1 MEKVRFALA
10 IIVGKIIFFLTRI
23 LGRGGGTAAPGLIA
37 NKIYP
42 SLISR
47 IASQLKY
54 GSIII
59 TGTNGKT
66 TTSRILSSILR
77 QAGYTPIHNRTG
89 SNLMRGIA
97 STLIEKCALGGKIAA
112 DIGLWEI
119 DEAVFPHGLESIK
132 PKTIIIT
139 NLFRDQL
146 DRYGEIDKIARIWKA
161 ALVKLPKKTKVVLC
175 GDDPLVANL
184 GSVLKNQIL
193 YFGINDKSFALKK
206 LPHTADSKQCPKCN
220 CFLSFSSC
228 FFSHLGHYHCQEC
241 GLCRPPIDIVC
252 RKILF
257 KETGITQI
265 SLNAF
270 TKRLDLKIRLPGVY
284 NIYNLLAAVAV
295 AKILKISNEKIK
307 KGVFRFKP
315 AFGRV
320 EKISV
325 GKKEILIFLCKNPAG
340 FNEVLRTITREKGE
354 LNLLIAINDLIA
366 DGRDISWLW
375 DVDFDLLKNKVKNLT
390 VSGTRAE
397 DMILRLKYANIKYH
411 LPAIATRQH
420 LRSCGGLQAGI
431 SNINLEKD
439 FQKAIKLSLQK
450 TNDGE
455 VLYILPTYTAMLEIR
470 KVLSKMDLI
479 HKSWED

>member
-1 MEKVRFALA
+1 MEKVRFTLA
-10 IIVGKIIFFLTRI
+10 IITGKIIFFLTRV
-23 LGRGGGTAAPGLIA
+23 LNRGGGTAAPGLIA

-42 SLISR
+42 PLISR
-47 IASQLKY
+47 TASQLKY

-66 TTSRILSSILR
+66 TTGRILSSILR
-77 QAGYTPIHNRTG
+77 QAGYTLIHNRAG
-89 SNLMRGIA
+89 SNLMRGVA
-97 STLIEKCALGGKIAA
+97 STLVRKCTLGGKIAA

-119 DEAVFPHGLESIK
+119 DEAVFPHGLESLK
-132 PKTIIIT
+132 PKTIIIM

-161 ALVKLPKKTKVVLC
+161 SLVKLPKKTKVVLC
-175 GDDPLVANL
+175 GDDPVVANL
-184 GSVLKNQIL
+184 GSNLKNQIL

-206 LPHTADSKQCPKCN
+206 LPRIADSKQCPKCSR
-220 CFLSFSSC
+220 FLSFSSC

-241 GLCRPPIDIVC
+241 GFSRPPSDIIC

-257 KETGITQI
+257 KETRITQI

-284 NIYNLLAAVAV
+284 NIYNLLAAVAA
-295 AKILKISNEKIK
+295 AKILRISDEKIK
-307 KGVFRFKP
+307 KGVSRFKP

-320 EKISV
+320 ERIFV

-340 FNEVLRTITREKGE
+340 FNEVLRTITREKGG

-366 DGRDISWLW
+366 DGRDVSWLW
-375 DVDFDLLKNKVKNLT
+375 DVNFELLKSRVKNLT
-390 VSGTRAE
+390 ISGIRAK
-397 DMILRLKYANIKYH
+397 DMALRLKYAELEIGDY
-411 LPAIATRQH
+411 PAERDSASREKLEI
-420 LRSCGGLQAGI
+420 
-431 SNINLEKD
+431 EKD
-439 FQKAIKLSLQK
+439 FRAAIEKALTK
-450 TNDGE
+450 TNSRKT
-455 VLYILPTYTAMLEIR
+455 LYILPTYTAMLEIR
-470 KVLSKMDLI
+470 KVLNKMGVI